1 MARAS
6 IPTWLSLD
14 EFSQIIG
21 FNPLAFNGFS
31 SALFPNNVCGELFFQ
46 YDWQHSDRIGRETI
60 SMAIKQA
67 EMEMVEE
74 AGFNLMP
81 DWTIEERLDYP
92 KPGMPGTVGIGGF
105 NPRGFLKSVEARR
118 GHLIS
123 GGIKTKV
130 LVEAGAAVVR
140 TSEDGDTY
148 NETCTVIVPVT
159 FTTIDEVHVYY
170 STKSGEDSWE
180 IRPITVAIS
189 GGNATI
195 RFKAWQIPVWESLEV
210 PNAQPLDADNVA
222 DYESTVDVYRVY
234 NDPSTQLQF
243 MWENTGD
250 IACASC
256 CGSCVAC
263 QFGTQ
268 VGCFH
273 LRDARLGILVPAP
286 GSWNTQTGIFDS
298 AEWSVCREP
307 DQVRLWYYSGYL
319 DHNVARPYA
328 ELSPY
333 WKYAIAYF
341 AASKFDRPVCG
352 CSNVASFVDKW
363 RRDAAFESMNDG
375 GFKVTAEMMSN
386 KLGTSMGALYAYKQ
400 IHRNGMRVNK

>member
-1 MARAS
+1 
-6 IPTWLSLD
+6 
-14 EFSQIIG
+14 
-21 FNPLAFNGFS
+21 
-31 SALFPNNVCGELFFQ
+31 
-46 YDWQHSDRIGRETI
+46 
-60 SMAIKQA
+60 
-67 EMEMVEE
+67 
-74 AGFNLMP
+74 
-81 DWTIEERLDYP
+81 
-92 KPGMPGTVGIGGF
+92 
-105 NPRGFLKSVEARR
+105 VEARR

-268 VGCFH
+268 AGCFH

-286 GSWNTQTGIFDS
+286 GSWNAQTEIFDS